1 MKRVVVWGFTLGTL
15 LVSLAIHQPAWCQ
28 QITAAITGEVVD
40 AGGAALNGAT
50 VTVTDTDRGTV
61 YVAKTHDNGLYNFA
75 QIPIGNYSVRVEATG
90 FQTAVQSHVTL
101 VLNQTA
107 RLDFKMGVGAVT
119 NTVEVTSES
128 QQLQSETTQVST
140 LINSTA
146 ITNIPL
152 ATRNYVELTLLAP
165 GSVSPD
171 NSTFNN
177 GDNTASGGRPY
188 INGNREQS
196 NNFILDGMDNN
207 QTSDNLLAF
216 TPSPDAIQEFNLI
229 T

>member
-1 MKRVVVWGFTLGTL
+1 MIRSLWLSRQATWFQGPRPSANCQSLSMWRHCLQESTSLEASMKRVVLWGFTLGTL

-28 QITAAITGEVVD
+28 QITAAITGEVED
-40 AGGAALNGAT
+40 AAGAALNGAT

-61 YVAKTHDNGLYNFA
+61 YVAKTHDNGIYNFA
-75 QIPIGNYSVRVEATG
+75 QIPIGNYSVRVEAPG

-119 NTVEVTSES
+119 NTVEVTAES

-165 GSVSPD
+165 GSVSVE
-171 NSTFNN
+171 NS
-177 GDNTASGGRPY
+177 
-188 INGNREQS
+188 
-196 NNFILDGMDNN
+196 
-207 QTSDNLLAF
+207 
-216 TPSPDAIQEFNLI
+216 
-229 T
+229 